1 MDNRSKSDPYVVV
14 FELKSNKQQMLKGM
28 TEVVQDNL
36 NPVFVSEVSVE
47 FHFEEQQRFLV
58 KVYDADDGTDLN
70 NFDAQDFIGELEINL
85 GKLVSSR
92 N

>member
-14 FELKSNKQQMLKGM
+14 FEIKSNKQQMLKGM